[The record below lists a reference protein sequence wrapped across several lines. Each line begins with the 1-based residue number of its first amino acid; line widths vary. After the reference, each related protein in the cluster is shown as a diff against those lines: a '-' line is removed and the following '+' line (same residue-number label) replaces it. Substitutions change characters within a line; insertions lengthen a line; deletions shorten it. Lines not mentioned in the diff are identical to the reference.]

1 MEVINLFKKYNI
13 ELNEEKKLLFN
24 NYYNFLVKKNN
35 DINLTS
41 ITEYDEVWIKHFLDS
56 VLIYSEIE
64 DNSKILDIGT
74 GAGFPG
80 VPLKIINESLK
91 VTLLDSLNKRINFLN
106 ELIDLLKLKDIKTIH
121 SRAEEYVNVSRET
134 FDYVVSRAVAKLP
147 TLLEYCLPYVKVGGY
162 FIAYKSLNVDDE
174 VAESENA
181 LKVLGGVIDK
191 EKSKVI
197 NLEGNSRTLLFIKKV
212 KNTPNKY
219 PRGQNKPKTQPL

>member
-13 ELNEEKKLLFN
+13 ELNEEKKLLFD
-24 NYYNFLVKKNN
+24 NYHNFLVKKNN

-64 DNSKILDIGT
+64 NNSKILDVGT

-162 FIAYKSLNVDDE
+162 FIAYKSLNVDEE
-174 VAESENA
+174 VVESENA

>member
-162 FIAYKSLNVDDE
+162 FIAYKSLNVDEE